1 MATKVKEEHFIDDP
15 LTTIEAP
22 KEEGPK
28 WPMVPVFI
36 PALEDTGSNGLRV
49 DQYEHV
55 TIANENKETR
65 YRVRRGEPV
74 DVPVPVFIVLKDR
87 YPKL

>member
-36 PALEDTGSNGLRV
+36 PALEDSGSSGLKV

-55 TIANENKETR
+55 TIANEEKEDIWH
-65 YRVRRGEPV
+65 VLRGEYV
-74 DVPVPVFIVLKDR
+74 DVPVPVYIILKQK
-87 YPKL
+87 YPKI